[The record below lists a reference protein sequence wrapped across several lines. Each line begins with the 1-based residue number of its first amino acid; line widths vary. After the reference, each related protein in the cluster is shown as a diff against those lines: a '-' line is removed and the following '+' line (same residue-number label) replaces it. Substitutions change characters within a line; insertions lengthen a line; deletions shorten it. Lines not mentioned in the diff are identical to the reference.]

1 MHIEKSDRVTHN
13 HRHWLRNIQSVMTDR
28 SRNSHSYPCLRQTQ
42 MNNEIIQYSEKY
54 ALFNKTTPN
63 NPRQISY
70 HDFHRC
76 GFIHPGKDGVFF
88 RLFQLL
94 VDSFTLRKQLFQNK
108 LLKKQVPIQINV
120 HPVFDGLSEP
130 SHFRLLSRGNAV
142 GVMRGFSCQVKKKS
156 QTVLGDVTWRQ
167 SQWPIR
173 VMISRLMKELW
184 FVGCCITTGSFIQ
197 FKSLIQVMTFVILFE
212 CYISN
217 YNNNNRL

>member
-1 MHIEKSDRVTHN
+1 
-13 HRHWLRNIQSVMTDR
+13 
-28 SRNSHSYPCLRQTQ
+28 

-108 LLKKQVPIQINV
+108 LLKKQVPTQINV

-142 GVMRGFSCQVKKKS
+142 GVMRGFSCQVKKKKS
-156 QTVLGDVTWRQ
+156 D
-167 SQWPIR
+167 S
-173 VMISRLMKELW
+173 
-184 FVGCCITTGSFIQ
+184 VG
-197 FKSLIQVMTFVILFE
+197 
-212 CYISN
+212 
-217 YNNNNRL
+217 